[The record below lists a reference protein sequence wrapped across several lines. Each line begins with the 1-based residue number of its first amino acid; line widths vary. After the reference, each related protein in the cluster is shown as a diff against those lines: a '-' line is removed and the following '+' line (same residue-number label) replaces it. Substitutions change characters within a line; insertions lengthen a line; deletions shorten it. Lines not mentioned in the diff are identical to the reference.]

1 MNGTSGDP
9 ANGTSREEGAVGR
22 DGIGKTS
29 GGVDPGRQSLK
40 TVALIAFLVFALG
53 FYFLLLGRIAF
64 SLIGSGDV
72 AGIGIGI
79 GVLILPIVGV
89 WIVYTSVRA
98 ALDHQRLA
106 RRIAEE
112 GRELDTS
119 HLPRRPSGRIER
131 SAADQLFEQVKAEW
145 EADPDNWR
153 TCYRVARAYDYAGDR
168 SRARE
173 IMRRAVELEKAER
186 AGH

>member
-1 MNGTSGDP
+1 MGASTGDSEAGRRSLGTI
-9 ANGTSREEGAVGR
+9 AV
-22 DGIGKTS
+22 
-29 GGVDPGRQSLK
+29 
-40 TVALIAFLVFALG
+40 IAFLVVALG

-64 SLIGSGDV
+64 SLIADGDLAGV
-72 AGIGIGI
+72 GIGL

-106 RRIAEE
+106 RRMAEE

-119 HLPRRPSGRIER
+119 QLPRRPSGRIER
-131 SAADQLFEQVKAEW
+131 AAADQLFEQVKAEW

-173 IMRRAVELEKAER
+173 VMRRAVELEKAER
-186 AGH
+186 TGR